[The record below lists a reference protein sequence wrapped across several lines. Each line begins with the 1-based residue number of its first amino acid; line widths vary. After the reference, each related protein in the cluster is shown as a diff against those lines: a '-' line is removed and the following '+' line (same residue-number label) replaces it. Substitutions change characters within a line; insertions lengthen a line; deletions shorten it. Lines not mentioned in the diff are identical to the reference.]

1 MSNGGSVTIVSAARQ
16 AHGSTL
22 VAFGVEDKTDNV
34 QHRRSNDM
42 WVYACVCNHHY
53 CMYVYACQLWGD
65 ALRRFLANNQ
75 PLRGNGER
83 IRPARASAR
92 YNYVILWRAS
102 YAPAPLLYDIIV
114 ARARILLLLC

>member
-53 CMYVYACQLWGD
+53 CMYVYARQLWGD
-65 ALRRFLANNQ
+65 ALRRLS
-75 PLRGNGER
+75 GEQ
-83 IRPARASAR
+83 SA
-92 YNYVILWRAS
+92 
-102 YAPAPLLYDIIV
+102 V
-114 ARARILLLLC
+114 AG